1 MKEKHMDIDILNRAP
16 EHKAGVPA
24 EPFCT
29 HDDVQRIF
37 ESYKQENEARLA
49 DIKKRRPDPLTEEK
63 MARMDARIDS
73 LTLKQARP
81 ALGGARSEPQS
92 YEAREHKSAFDAYV
106 RHGESAN
113 LRALETKAMSVGS
126 SADGGYTVPFETVGW
141 VSEA

>member
-24 EPFCT
+24 EPFSGE
-29 HDDVQRIF
+29 DVLRIF
-37 ESYKQENEARLA
+37 ETYKRENDARVA
-49 DIKKRRPDPLTEEK
+49 AIEKRKGDPLTEEK

-73 LTLKQARP
+73 FTVKQARP
-81 ALGGARSEPQS
+81 PLGGARSEPQS

-126 SADGGYTVPFETVGW
+126 SADGGYRVPFETVGR